1 MQSREERLAA
11 DARLKPFGERVG
23 FLFGGITAA
32 VTASFLAVVLIASF
46 ILTTQHGQTAMSV
59 DFRVYWAVGQLAL
72 MGEPLSAFDAARL
85 GAIHATYTD
94 AYVPWLYPPG
104 FMVIMTPFGAF
115 PFAVAFTLWTLVS
128 LALVAWAIQPF
139 VFGIKPLWIA
149 LSLAPAF
156 YPALLLGQ
164 NSLLL
169 LAGLLAALSALRSER
184 WILAGIFIG
193 CLTLKPQ
200 LGVMIPFALLAIR
213 AWQTIFA
220 AIGTTII
227 ITVLPTLAYG
237 IDYWPLLQTSLA
249 EHSARMV
256 STMDVLKWMISPMY
270 TFYTLGMDAQTALK
284 VQMGISVCCAAAI
297 YALWRSDRVGFD
309 VKAAGLLLAIMLS
322 APYLWSYEGALM
334 AAIALFML
342 RGGIL
347 TTHPAHLALLG
358 FLWIGAA
365 LQALNIFAK
374 VLDPKMIGALVIP
387 PVLFFCFALCLRQIF
402 KTQAQELK
410 PA

>member
-1 MQSREERLAA
+1 MQSVEERLAA
-11 DARLKPFGERVG
+11 DARLKPFGARAG
-23 FLFGGITAA
+23 FLLGGLTAVA
-32 VTASFLAVVLIASF
+32 TAGFVATVLIISF
-46 ILTTQHGQTAMSV
+46 ILTMQQGQTAMSV
-59 DFRVYWAVGQLAL
+59 DFRLYWAVGQVAL
-72 MGEPLSAFDAARL
+72 MGEPLSAFDDARL
-85 GAIHATYTD
+85 DEIHATYTD
-94 AYVPWLYPPG
+94 ANLPWLYPPG
-104 FMVIMTPFGAF
+104 FMVVLTPFGAF
-115 PFAVAFTLWTLVS
+115 PFSVAFTLWTLVS
-128 LALVAWAIQPF
+128 LALVAWAIRPF
-139 VFGIKPLWIA
+139 VAGIKPLWIA

-200 LGVMIPFALLAIR
+200 LGIMIPFALLAIR

-220 AIGTTII
+220 AIVTTVAV
-227 ITVLPTLAYG
+227 TVLPTLAYG
-237 IDYWPLLQTSLA
+237 VDYWPLLQTSIA
-249 EHSARMV
+249 EQGARMM
-256 STMDVLKWMISPMY
+256 STLDFLKWMISPMF
-270 TFYTLGMDAQTALK
+270 TLYTLGLDAGTALK
-284 VQMGISVCCAAAI
+284 IQTGISVFSAAAV

-309 VKAAGLLLAIMLS
+309 IKAAGLLLAIMLS
-322 APYLWSYEGALM
+322 APYLWSYEGAMM
-334 AAIALFML
+334 AAIALFMV

-347 TTHPAHLALLG
+347 TTRPAHLALLG

-374 VLDPKMIGALVIP
+374 ILDPKLIGALIIP
-387 PVLFFCFALCLRQIF
+387 PVLFFCFVLCLMQIF
-402 KTQAQELK
+402 KTQARELK